1 MITPAQLAEAYALN
15 TRVIQ
20 MQAEDLT
27 QADSLIQTPYRIN
40 SLNWTLGHIA
50 VHRDKVLAL
59 LDHGPLLSASE
70 TERYG
75 RGSEPVT
82 GEDAGTLTLEN
93 LLEIIDRSQEI
104 ISQRLPELTPEELE
118 RELPLGK
125 STTTLAGRLH
135 WYYFHDTYHTGQTE
149 LLRQVAGKNDQIIK

>member
-1 MITPAQLAEAYALN
+1 MITPTQLAEAYALN
-15 TRVIQ
+15 TRIIH
-20 MQAEDLT
+20 MQTQDLT
-27 QADSLIQTPYRIN
+27 QADSLIQTPYHIN

-59 LDHGPLLSASE
+59 LDHEPLLSTSE

-75 RGSEPVT
+75 RGSEPVIA
-82 GEDAGTLTLEN
+82 EDAGTLSLER
-93 LLEIIDRSQEI
+93 LLEILDRGQEI
-104 ISQRLPELTPEELE
+104 ISQRLAELIPEELA

-125 STTTLAGRLH
+125 GTTTLAARLH

-149 LLRQVAGKNDQIIK
+149 LLRQIADKNDQII